1 MQPRRDFRYNPWK
14 FDPELGN
21 PEDFDDGKL
30 AGVDWSNPKSFLDA
44 MGIEGPVPKMPT
56 AAEVRREAEGNSCE
70 IFAAYDT
77 LSKIIQ
83 RHEATIQKRW
93 SKKTR
98 QQRLQILLNAWP
110 GMPASHRPDFEAV
123 RKESKEQRESGTRY
137 KDHFM
142 WPYINQ
148 EDLTQPKVMLLLLNS
163 RGRHPPPTFAA
174 ADNASVHLG
183 IASRALVPIFLNNHV
198 MVLNR
203 TTTTEGYGKLVVWE
217 DHPNAFEWMHTLKQ
231 FLPGEGLVILEVQA
245 RLMKF
250 LVDCCHEILH
260 EIPEAELISDAYP
273 VQPESSLETDNDTS
287 GFANLS
293 AMAAEAPYRLP
304 VRLDLARVE
313 SFLEAKKSAAD
324 DHVWALREDPAYFA
338 QEFLEVKDHRQ
349 EMLKDSQGRS
359 HPVTNKL
366 REHLL
371 WARVTGTM
379 LTDAYISLEAFTE
392 LHRQAQHLRNLH
404 DKYKAEISPEK
415 DLPEEYMVTLL
426 RFRYFLETTAK
437 SPLERL
443 KMVVASSPPMHKF
456 FVRDPPTDLNSTNIV
471 LRKRAE
477 VKKSK
482 AEEHLIWLLQNLWED
497 EYNLFLIGLPHI
509 MDELERLLQASP
521 EADVLVSAHVIKILG
536 DLSIMAQCSRQLE
549 LYQPWAQTFET
560 SWEQFLPATR
570 EQNLVSIGRLAEP
583 SGGKFSYPFDKRHTK
598 ETVDA
603 LRRAEANLDAVWDKI
618 DDQLRSKA
626 PALQETAVN
635 RFLSKPRMLRRTAE
649 WVEPTAPT
657 KDKKVADPDLD
668 TLNRPLSNVFLDHSK
683 DKVQG
688 PKAQQKV
695 KTKTKGVSS
704 AKPAA
709 APEAPEPE
717 NPDPQPTLHVDA
729 RTLKVF
735 RILFFNPEIN
745 STPGSVLWNDFLH
758 AMVATGFQAEKL
770 YGSVWQFSSTTLDV
784 ERSIHFH
791 EPHPKGKIPF
801 EVARRHGRRLA
812 RAYGWFGG
820 MFVLKKK

>member
-1 MQPRRDFRYNPWK
+1 
-14 FDPELGN
+14 
-21 PEDFDDGKL
+21 
-30 AGVDWSNPKSFLDA
+30 
-44 MGIEGPVPKMPT
+44 MPT
-56 AAEVRREAEGNSCE
+56 AAEVRREAEGNTCE
-70 IFAAYDT
+70 IFAAHDT

-110 GMPASHRPDFEAV
+110 GMSASHRPDFEAV
-123 RKESKEQRESGTRY
+123 RKESKEQRERGTRY

-148 EDLTQPKVMLLLLNS
+148 EDLTQPKVMPLLLNS
-163 RGRHPPPTFAA
+163 RGRHPPPAFAA

-198 MVLNR
+198 MVLNG
-203 TTTTEGYGKLVVWE
+203 TTTTEGYGKL
-217 DHPNAFEWMHTLKQ
+217 

-273 VQPESSLETDNDTS
+273 VQPEPPLKTDNDTS

-313 SFLEAKKSAAD
+313 SLLEAKKSAAE

-392 LHRQAQHLRNLH
+392 LHRQAQHLRNLQ
-404 DKYKAEISPEK
+404 DK
-415 DLPEEYMVTLL
+415 
-426 RFRYFLETTAK
+426 YFLETTAK

-536 DLSIMAQCSRQLE
+536 DLSI
-549 LYQPWAQTFET
+549 
-560 SWEQFLPATR
+560 
-570 EQNLVSIGRLAEP
+570 
-583 SGGKFSYPFDKRHTK
+583 
-598 ETVDA
+598 DA
-603 LRRAEANLDAVWDKI
+603 PI
-618 DDQLRSKA
+618 
-626 PALQETAVN
+626 
-635 RFLSKPRMLRRTAE
+635 
-649 WVEPTAPT
+649 
-657 KDKKVADPDLD
+657 
-668 TLNRPLSNVFLDHSK
+668 
-683 DKVQG
+683 
-688 PKAQQKV
+688 
-695 KTKTKGVSS
+695 
-704 AKPAA
+704 
-709 APEAPEPE
+709 
-717 NPDPQPTLHVDA
+717 
-729 RTLKVF
+729 
-735 RILFFNPEIN
+735 
-745 STPGSVLWNDFLH
+745 
-758 AMVATGFQAEKL
+758 
-770 YGSVWQFSSTTLDV
+770 
-784 ERSIHFH
+784 
-791 EPHPKGKIPF
+791 
-801 EVARRHGRRLA
+801 
-812 RAYGWFGG
+812 
-820 MFVLKKK
+820 